1 MPPMPDATALPLSG
15 SVFLETSDPEIAR
28 REMSKILAPH
38 AMVPEDGTVP
48 FQARHHHARLAGM
61 SVNFIQ
67 YSPGA
72 TISADLSRRFFLVHY
87 VLGGECR
94 LGPETDSR
102 VLTAGDIAVI
112 NPTEPFSLKT
122 AANCGQIVIKLET
135 AVLTDAAQRRF
146 SIPSDAPIRFDA
158 ARHGETWG
166 ETREKQG
173 ASVARVIDLICR
185 EADNTGPGG
194 VGPRTESMLA
204 ELLAV
209 TLIESLPHNHS
220 AALSRTDGATG
231 IAPWYVKRV
240 EEFIDLHADKNIR
253 IANMTAIA
261 GVSERTLYNGF
272 RIWRATSPKSYLK
285 AVRLDRVRTELLG
298 LKAKSRSVSEIAR
311 ETGFRHM
318 GNFARDYGK
327 RFGERPSDTLHY
339 RLTEND

>member
-1 MPPMPDATALPLSG
+1 MTDTRALPLPG
-15 SVFLETSDPEIAR
+15 SVFLETTDPEFAR

-38 AMVPEDGTVP
+38 AMAPADGATT

-72 TISADLSRRFFLVHY
+72 TISADLSRRFYLIHY
-87 VLGGECR
+87 VLNGECR
-94 LGPETDSR
+94 LGPEIGGR

-122 AANCGQIVIKLET
+122 AANCGQIVIKLEST
-135 AVLTDAAQRRF
+135 VLTDAAQKRF
-146 SIPSDAPIRFDA
+146 SIPSDPPIRFDA
-158 ARHGETWG
+158 ATQGE
-166 ETREKQG
+166 QG

-185 EADNTGPGG
+185 EADTPGPGG
-194 VGPRTESMLA
+194 AGPRTESVLA

-220 AALSRTDGATG
+220 ATLARAGGESG

-240 EEFIDLHADKNIR
+240 EEYIDLHADKNIR
-253 IANMTAIA
+253 IADMTAVA

-272 RIWRATSPKSYLK
+272 RVWRATSPKSYLK

-298 LKAKSRSVSEIAR
+298 LKAKSRSINEVAR
-311 ETGFRHM
+311 EAGFRHM
-318 GNFARDYGK
+318 GNFARDYAK
-327 RFGERPSDTLHY
+327 RFGERPSDTLRY
-339 RLTEND
+339 RLSASD

>member
-1 MPPMPDATALPLSG
+1 MSDTTALPLPG
-15 SVFLETSDPEIAR
+15 SVFLETSDPEVAR

-38 AMVPEDGTVP
+38 AMAPADGISP

-72 TISADLSRRFFLVHY
+72 TISADLSRRFYLIHY
-87 VLGGECR
+87 VLNGECR
-94 LGPETDSR
+94 LGPEIGGR
-102 VLTAGDIAVI
+102 ILTAGDIAVI

-122 AANCGQIVIKLET
+122 AADCGQIVIKLET
-135 AVLTDAAQRRF
+135 AVLTDAAQKRF
-146 SIPSDAPIRFDA
+146 SIPADPPIRFDA
-158 ARHGETWG
+158 A
-166 ETREKQG
+166 TRGVQD
-173 ASVARVIDLICR
+173 ASVARVIDLVCS
-185 EADNTGPGG
+185 EADRPDADGA
-194 VGPRTESMLA
+194 GPRTEAMLA

-220 AALSRTDGATG
+220 TGLAQSSGETG

-240 EEFIDLHADKNIR
+240 EEYIDLHAESDIR
-253 IANMTAIA
+253 IADMTAVA

-272 RIWRATSPKSYLK
+272 RVWRMTSPKSYLK

-311 ETGFRHM
+311 EAGFRHM
-318 GNFARDYGK
+318 GNFARDYGR
-327 RFGERPSDTLHY
+327 RFGERPSDTLRY
-339 RLTEND
+339 RLSPGD

>member
-1 MPPMPDATALPLSG
+1 MPAMLKAPLPLPR
-15 SVFLETSDPEIAR
+15 SVFLETADPEVAR

-38 AMVPEDGTVP
+38 AMAPTDSAAP

-72 TISADLSRRFFLVHY
+72 SISADLSRRFYLIHY

-94 LGPETDSR
+94 LGAEIGGR
-102 VLTAGDIAVI
+102 VLTTGDIAVI

-122 AANCGQIVIKLET
+122 TADCGQIVIKLEST
-135 AVLTDAAQRRF
+135 VLSESAQSRF
-146 SIPSDAPIRFDA
+146 SLPADPPIRFDA
-158 ARHGETWG
+158 A
-166 ETREKQG
+166 TRGVQD
-173 ASVARVIDLICR
+173 ASVARVIDLICK
-185 EADNTGPGG
+185 EADNPGPDGA
-194 VGPRTESMLA
+194 GPRTESMLA
-204 ELLAV
+204 ELFAV

-220 AALSRTDGATG
+220 AAVALTGSETG

-240 EEFIDLHADKNIR
+240 EEFIDLHADKDIR
-253 IANMTAIA
+253 IGDMTAVA

-311 ETGFRHM
+311 EAGFRHM
-318 GNFARDYGK
+318 GNFARDYRK
-327 RFGERPSDTLHY
+327 RFDERPSDTLRY
-339 RLTEND
+339 RLTAND

>member
-1 MPPMPDATALPLSG
+1 MPDIHLPLSG
-15 SVFLETSDPEIAR
+15 SVFLETSDAELAR

-38 AMVPEDGTVP
+38 AMTPADNSHS
-48 FQARHHHARLAGM
+48 FLARHHHARLGGM

-72 TISADLSRRFFLVHY
+72 SISADLSRRFYLIHH

-94 LGPETDSR
+94 LGSEIGGR

-122 AANCGQIVIKLET
+122 TADCGQIVIKLEST
-135 AVLTDAAQRRF
+135 VLNDAAHKRF
-146 SIPSDAPIRFDA
+146 SIPADPPIRFDA
-158 ARHGETWG
+158 AIQSA
-166 ETREKQG
+166 QG
-173 ASVARVIDLICR
+173 ASVARIINLICK
-185 EADNTGPGG
+185 EADTSRSDG
-194 VGPRTESMLA
+194 VGPKTEVLLA
-204 ELLAV
+204 ELFVV

-220 AALSRTDGATG
+220 AIIASKGSESG

-240 EEFIDLHADKNIR
+240 EEFLELHAGRDIR
-253 IANMTAIA
+253 IRDMTAIA

-272 RIWRATSPKSYLK
+272 RVWRATSPKSYLK

-311 ETGFRHM
+311 EAGFRHM

-327 RFGERPSDTLHY
+327 RFGERPSDTLRY
-339 RLTEND
+339 RITTNE